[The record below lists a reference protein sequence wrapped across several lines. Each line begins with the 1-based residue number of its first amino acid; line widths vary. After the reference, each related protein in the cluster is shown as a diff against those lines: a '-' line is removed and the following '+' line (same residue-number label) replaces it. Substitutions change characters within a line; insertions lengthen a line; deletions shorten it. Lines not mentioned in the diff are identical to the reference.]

1 VLISDQDE
9 DGEPVKKTFVFKV
22 YHNKRYQE
30 DYEYELRA
38 LRRLSTYAS
47 DNIVKFYGSFRQ
59 LGSYCLILEYVD
71 GGSLGEFFDN
81 SPAPSTPEDVALFW
95 KSLFQTF
102 SGLHRIHQ
110 PMAYDDDEVTKVIH
124 EDIEP
129 GNILLM
135 RGSSG
140 SFYDFTPKITDF
152 GLYSRVRTAKA
163 RADDS
168 MALDLDAI
176 RSFSKISISRSFL
189 S

>member
-1 VLISDQDE
+1 MLISDQDE
-9 DGEPVKKTFVFKV
+9 HGEPIKKTFVFKA

-30 DYEYELRA
+30 YYEYELRA

-71 GGSLGEFFDN
+71 GGSLGEFFYS
-81 SPAPSTPEDVALFW
+81 SPTPSTPEDVALFW

-110 PMAYDDDEVTKVIH
+110 LMAYGDDEAIKGIH

-129 GNILLM
+129 RNILLM

-140 SFYDFTPKITDF
+140 SFYEFTPKITDF
-152 GLYSRVRTAKA
+152 GLYSRVRTAKT
-163 RADDS
+163 RADEP
-168 MALDLDAI
+168 MALDLSAS
-176 RSFSKISISRSFL
+176 RSFSKTSMSHPFL